1 MKLLVVDDQG
11 PVGAII
17 SRIAQQGGWEAIHTT
32 SFKRLAGTV
41 LREGV
46 DVVMVDYLAGETQD
60 GATGLDAVEELRR
73 QSVAVPVILFTG
85 AIHLVDRE
93 RADRLGVTRILEK
106 PLSIQELRQS
116 LNEASKS
123 SAA

>member
-32 SFKRLAGTV
+32 SFKDLAGTV
-41 LREGV
+41 NREKV
-46 DVVMVDYLAGETQD
+46 DVVMVDYLVGDAPD
-60 GATGLDAVEELRR
+60 GPTGLDAIEELRR
-73 QSVAVPVILFTG
+73 KSAAVPVILFTG
-85 AIHLVDRE
+85 ALHLVDRE
-93 RADRLGVTRILEK
+93 RAARLGVTRILEK

-116 LNEASKS
+116 LNEASRT

>member
-32 SFKRLAGTV
+32 SFKDLAGTV
-41 LREGV
+41 SRESV
-46 DVVMVDYLAGETQD
+46 DVVMVDYLADESQG
-60 GATGLDAVEELRR
+60 GATGLDAVEELRKK
-73 QSVAVPVILFTG
+73 SLGVPVILFTG
-85 AIHLVDRE
+85 AIHLVDRD
-93 RADRLGVTRILEK
+93 RAARLGVMRILEK